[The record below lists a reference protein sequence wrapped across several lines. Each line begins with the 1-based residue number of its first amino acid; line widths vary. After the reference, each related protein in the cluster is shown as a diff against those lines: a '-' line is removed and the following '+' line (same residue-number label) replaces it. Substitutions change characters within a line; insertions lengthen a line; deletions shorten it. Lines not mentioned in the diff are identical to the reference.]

1 MAALSAASNARMAN
15 SRGGTNSGPFIGGIP
30 PGMQH
35 GVSHDPHM
43 SGSGTH
49 AMPGPHSSS
58 FLDTNMSAPNS
69 AAPRPNLQIQQRY
82 QGFLVG
88 LANIMAKRNTP
99 LPPQITGVPTPQYDH
114 HTSAFKSI
122 ELSPEV
128 GHFRLGGR
136 DIDVFKLWGT
146 IASSGGGRMCNW
158 QNLASQFGLPE
169 ELPLPHGTTGNTSSV
184 RALQACYDLMLGPFE
199 ELYKRNIAEQQ
210 KKAQLSSKQPMVQP
224 PGTPNRPAANSIS
237 AALPS
242 QMPRG
247 PGMHPGPSSSTSNTP
262 FPPGSTPLSASHNQ
276 SSENVLE
283 DMQGFK
289 RKHESE
295 DADQKRVRQKTEPR
309 DENSMLAGKTSDAA
323 PTKRLQPVRRKIE
336 YVPLAREVD
345 TYGGRDLKV
354 IESEMTPIVG
364 RDPSLKEMNEWG
376 SIETDALIMSI
387 RSRISTE
394 LSYALTTLAILSTM
408 KGQQPGSGFPIN
420 QCGDLFED
428 LLDLIEELAFEEVED
443 KFEINTSRIEIPT
456 QRQLVNAIVDE
467 ESTLFG
473 LQRRQ
478 GDADPGFGLRQR
490 PGNTILM
497 VLTIIRNLALVPD
510 NNKFIV
516 DQYRLVDLLL
526 RLCIVSTK
534 DNKLAPFAPAL
545 SLSDLIT
552 VRKDT
557 LTILGCMAGTIT
569 FSNPSSP
576 SLGTMKTA
584 TRILQL
590 VASYLIDPAEA
601 ISPSSYMQLM
611 GSPNHAPPALAD
623 LALDVF
629 TRLGQSDTNRQVFSK
644 TIPPA
649 TIMVLVTSLVR
660 RLPVLD
666 VDFQLIGRETWLSYM
681 EKVVM
686 SIYSVAFLA
695 PPTLK
700 TKIKT
705 DRSLGMKG
713 VYLRMIQKFLIHHS
727 PEVRSWYILTA
738 RRAVETL
745 KVLDDGEDSFDTS
758 KAVAPTMAFGMG
770 WGDAND
776 ADVEQG
782 TGLLAGHR
790 GLAWELLMQR
800 DVLNDDVL
808 FNELESLTRV
818 ECPS

>member
-1 MAALSAASNARMAN
+1 M
-15 SRGGTNSGPFIGGIP
+15 
-30 PGMQH
+30 
-35 GVSHDPHM
+35 
-43 SGSGTH
+43 
-49 AMPGPHSSS
+49 
-58 FLDTNMSAPNS
+58 
-69 AAPRPNLQIQQRY
+69 
-82 QGFLVG
+82 
-88 LANIMAKRNTP
+88 
-99 LPPQITGVPTPQYDH
+99 
-114 HTSAFKSI
+114 
-122 ELSPEV
+122 
-128 GHFRLGGR
+128 
-136 DIDVFKLWGT
+136 
-146 IASSGGGRMCNW
+146 
-158 QNLASQFGLPE
+158 
-169 ELPLPHGTTGNTSSV
+169 
-184 RALQACYDLMLGPFE
+184 
-199 ELYKRNIAEQQ
+199 
-210 KKAQLSSKQPMVQP
+210 
-224 PGTPNRPAANSIS
+224 
-237 AALPS
+237 
-242 QMPRG
+242 
-247 PGMHPGPSSSTSNTP
+247 
-262 FPPGSTPLSASHNQ
+262 
-276 SSENVLE
+276 
-283 DMQGFK
+283 
-289 RKHESE
+289 
-295 DADQKRVRQKTEPR
+295 
-309 DENSMLAGKTSDAA
+309 
-323 PTKRLQPVRRKIE
+323 
-336 YVPLAREVD
+336 AREVD

-354 IESEMTPIVG
+354 IESEMFPVVG
-364 RDPSLKEMNEWG
+364 HDPTLKEMNEWG
-376 SIETDALIMSI
+376 SIETDALVMSI

-394 LSYALTTLAILSTM
+394 LSYALTTLAVLSTM
-408 KGQQPGSGFPIN
+408 KGQQPGSGFPIH

-428 LLDLIEELAFEEVED
+428 LLDLVEELAFGEVED
-443 KFEINTSRIEIPT
+443 EFVINTSHVEIPT

-478 GDADPGFGLRQR
+478 GDADPDFGLRQR

-510 NNKFIV
+510 NYKFIV

-526 RLCIVSTK
+526 RLCIVSVEDKT
-534 DNKLAPFAPAL
+534 LAPFSRAL

-552 VRKDT
+552 VRKDS
-557 LTILGCMAGTIT
+557 LTILSCMAGTIT

-629 TRLGQSDTNRQVFSK
+629 TRLGQSDTNRQVYSK

-686 SIYSVAFLA
+686 SLYSVAFLA
-695 PPTLK
+695 PPALK
-700 TKIKT
+700 AKIKT

-713 VYLRMIQKFLIHHS
+713 VYLRMIQKFLMHHS
-727 PEVRSWYILTA
+727 SEIRSWYILTA

-745 KVLDDGEDSFDTS
+745 KVLDDEEDSFDTP

-776 ADVEQG
+776 ADIEQG
-782 TGLLAGHR
+782 TGLLAGYR